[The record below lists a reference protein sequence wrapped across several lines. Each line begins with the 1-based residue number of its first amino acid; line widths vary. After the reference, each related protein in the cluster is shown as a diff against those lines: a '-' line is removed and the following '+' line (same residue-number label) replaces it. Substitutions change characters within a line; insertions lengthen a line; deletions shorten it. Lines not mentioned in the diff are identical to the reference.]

1 MKKLSKNQYKIISAV
16 LAVPVLAGAS
26 GIITY
31 AQNTDTNEVK
41 TIEVKNESLVENIQN
56 IIPSKEETVYVLA
69 GSDGAVKKV
78 IVSDWLK
85 NSSGF
90 DSIGDFTTLK
100 EIENVKGDESYSTN
114 SNNMNVWSAGGKDI
128 YYQGTTDKSLPVS
141 MKISYKLDGKDISA
155 KDLAGKSGKVTMT
168 FDYTNNEK
176 KVVTVNG
183 KDEEVYVPFVMVT
196 GMILDNDKFSN
207 IQISNGKLMNDGD
220 KSVVMGVALPGMQ
233 DNLGISSDKLDIPS
247 SVEVTADVKDFELTT
262 TMTVALNDVFNE
274 LNFDGVT
281 DLDGLKNQM
290 NELTDASQKLIDGS
304 STLYDGLS
312 TLQSKSGELVSGVD
326 KLQTGATALN
336 KGANSLSEGTSALK
350 DGTAKL
356 NEGVT
361 TLKEGTSNL
370 SNGANELK
378 VGMNDLNTGLNN
390 LVANNATLN
399 NGAESVF
406 NTLLASANSQLKAT
420 GLQIPELTI
429 KNYSTVLDSILSSL
443 DTSSPVYIKL
453 SELKSQ
459 LDSYNSFY
467 LGLQQYTAGVEQ
479 ASQGSNKLTMGAN
492 QLSAGADQLNSGAN
506 SLSVGVNDLSTGIN
520 QLWSGANE
528 LANGSGRLKDGVST
542 LKTGSGALVDG
553 VNQLTDG
560 SLQLR
565 DGIKEFNDKGIQKIV
580 DVFDGDITKVVDKLK
595 AIVEA
600 SKGYNTF
607 AGKLDKTD
615 GTVKFIFKTDGIEQ

>member
-528 LANGSGRLKDGVST
+528 LANGSGSLKDGVST

-600 SKGYNTF
+600 SKDYNTF
-607 AGKLDKTD
+607 AGKSDKTD